1 MAKSSPQFGGRGVK
15 RTIYLKSKN
24 LKSELKSSQ
33 INSCSWSQ
41 LFLTSREQELTE
53 IMKNKLIITYWKG
66 EHSSCL
72 GLVLWSTLT
81 SYIVAHGYLP
91 PSLWFL
97 RESHQL
103 ILAMKRQRGGYKF
116 RSRSARCFEWILHC
130 ARVPIIKYSLGT
142 PDHLHTV
149 FISPS
154 LFRPHTGFTFFAT
167 SGSASCSTRPL
178 AFPYPVAQ
186 ITTSAGSSDP
196 SSNTMLFFEK
206 WEIWESFLSF
216 TFPSTMSWLQPIS
229 RVFVSP
235 RTSSG

>member
-1 MAKSSPQFGGRGVK
+1 MIRYGSWYFYVSSLCVALSIDALFHRFDFCM
-15 RTIYLKSKN
+15 IISNINYLQRSHH
-24 LKSELKSSQ
+24 
-33 INSCSWSQ
+33 
-41 LFLTSREQELTE
+41 TSDE
-53 IMKNKLIITYWKG
+53 I
-66 EHSSCL
+66 H
-72 GLVLWSTLT
+72 
-81 SYIVAHGYLP
+81 
-91 PSLWFL
+91 
-97 RESHQL
+97 
-103 ILAMKRQRGGYKF
+103 
-116 RSRSARCFEWILHC
+116 SRSAKCFEWILHC
-130 ARVPIIKYSLGT
+130 ARVPIMKYSLET

-229 RVFVSP
+229 KVFVHL